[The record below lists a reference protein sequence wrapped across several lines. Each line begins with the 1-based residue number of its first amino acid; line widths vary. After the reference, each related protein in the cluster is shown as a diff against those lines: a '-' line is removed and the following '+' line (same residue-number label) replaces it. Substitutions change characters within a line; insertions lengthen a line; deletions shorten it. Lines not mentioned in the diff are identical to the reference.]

1 MCFHEIKNRRR
12 RAFHINRRCPI
23 CHATVNADRAAPIR
37 NGFIRCAAIPRI
49 SAARAGK
56 TARRSSFIKSCLNPA
71 ATRAARSARSPCASP
86 APVIP
91 MGRFSPCVRAAAPS
105 LTSRSSSAGLS
116 RLLCHRRAAQLSE
129 RILHDHHRPGH
140 GQCRSADQLV
150 RTDRR
155 HHCQPQASLPPSVLR
170 RLR

>member
-86 APVIP
+86 APVIQWEIFTLRAGSCTQLDEP
-91 MGRFSPCVRAAAPS
+91 LVISGLEPGCYAIEELLNCPNEYCTTITGRSWANVVQLTNSCVPTVVTIVNRK
-105 LTSRSSSAGLS
+105 
-116 RLLCHRRAAQLSE
+116 RLCRR
-129 RILHDHHRPGH
+129 RYCG
-140 GQCRSADQLV
+140 G
-150 RTDRR
+150 
-155 HHCQPQASLPPSVLR
+155 
-170 RLR
+170 